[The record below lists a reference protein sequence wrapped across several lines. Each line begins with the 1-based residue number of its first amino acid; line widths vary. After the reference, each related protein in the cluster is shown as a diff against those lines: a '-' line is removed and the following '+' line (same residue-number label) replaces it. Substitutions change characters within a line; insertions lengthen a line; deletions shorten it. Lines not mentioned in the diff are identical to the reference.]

1 MPSADSN
8 TPLDF
13 VDRIDGTRHV
23 VMFHEDED
31 YAMKIRLRFVQKG
44 ISGAQTCIYVTPS
57 DPSSVEDRMRKSGI
71 DVARAKKNGLLRI
84 VHSGVDYTLPEDVR
98 KREDLLDEIL
108 EGSSPKRVVL
118 DEAPSMG
125 EAGIRAVLDLERY
138 AHTVMMSNHD
148 EGHELSERLLLCS
161 YSVRSIKP
169 ALHAAWMSDLLK
181 LHDSVL
187 FAPESSEGIGFVMR

>member
-1 MPSADSN
+1 MSSVDSN

-13 VDRIDGTRHV
+13 VGRIDGTRHV
-23 VMFHEDED
+23 VMFHEDEE
-31 YAMKIRLRFVQKG
+31 YAMKIRLRFLQRG
-44 ISGAQTCIYVTPS
+44 ISGDQTCIYVTPS
-57 DPSSVEDRMRKSGI
+57 DPANVEDRMRESGI
-71 DVARAKKNGLLRI
+71 DVERAKKNGLLRI
-84 VHSGVDYTLPEDVR
+84 VHSGEDYTRAEDVR
-98 KREDLLDEIL
+98 KREDLIDEIL

-125 EAGIRAVLDLERY
+125 EAGIRRVLDLERY
-138 AHTVMMSNHD
+138 AHTVMMSNHH
-148 EGHELSERLLLCS
+148 EGPEFSDRLLLCS